1 MSDISILTDEEYG
14 RICAA
19 IPHGIIVG
27 YFKKNPKEFSKIRPG
42 FRAAAIKKDD
52 AIKLMVK
59 YRQNGFIS
67 SFVEHIVKDWLMDIS
82 SAISD
87 YQQNGETEISAYIH
101 ALSQSYFANNI
112 SAYFEIVSCFLHY
125 AKRSK

>member
-19 IPHGIIVG
+19 IPHGAIVG

-42 FRAAAIKKDD
+42 FRTSAIKMDD
-52 AIKLMVK
+52 AVKLMVK

-67 SFVEHIVKDWLMDIS
+67 SFVERIVKDWL
-82 SAISD
+82 AEISD
-87 YQQNGETEISAYIH
+87 AITEYCGIYGQI
-101 ALSQSYFANNI
+101 
-112 SAYFEIVSCFLHY
+112 
-125 AKRSK
+125 